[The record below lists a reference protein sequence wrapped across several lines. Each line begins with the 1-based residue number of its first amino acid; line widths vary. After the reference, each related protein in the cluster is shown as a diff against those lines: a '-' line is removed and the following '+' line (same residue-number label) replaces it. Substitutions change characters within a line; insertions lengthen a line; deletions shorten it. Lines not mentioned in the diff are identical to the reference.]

1 MINHL
6 DETTNMVVRQI
17 RALSGCAFQTA
28 DQHIFGFGG
37 DGDGQS
43 ALARVKRIGLQM

>member
-1 MINHL
+1 MVINHL

-28 DQHIFGFGG
+28 DQHIFGIGG
-37 DGDGQS
+37 PAS
-43 ALARVKRIGLQM
+43 AEMAMGNLLWLG